1 MIDIVKIKER
11 IFMTLK
17 KLFTKRFVLIM
28 IILTVL
34 LMGMAIISLCLGQY
48 SLAIKDVFNILIS
61 GPNGAAVKAAEE
73 GEFSANAVK
82 VVYNIRIPRILL
94 SIIAGAGLS
103 VAGAAFQAVFSNPL
117 ATPDTI
123 GVANAASFGAAL
135 AILFGMPVII
145 MQLVSAGF
153 GILAV
158 LLVFFICSL
167 SADKE
172 KNTISSDFSINVIL
186 SGIVISSLF
195 SALVSFI
202 KYIADPL
209 DKLPAITF
217 WLMGSFSAATTK
229 KLLFCAPFIIAGIY
243 VITLLR
249 YKLNILSLGDEEA
262 VSLGLRIKRVRLII
276 IASAALITAAV
287 VSTCGLIGWCGLII
301 PHLSRLLTGSDN
313 KRVIPLSIV
322 LGGMFMLIS
331 DTLARCLTR
340 AEIPVS
346 IITAVIGAP
355 VFIVLLIRSRRA
367 F

>member
-1 MIDIVKIKER
+1 
-11 IFMTLK
+11 MTLRK
-17 KLFTKRFVLIM
+17 FCIRRFALIM

-34 LMGMAIISLCLGQY
+34 LMGMALIALCLGQY
-48 SLAIKDVFNILIS
+48 SLAIKDVFNILIL
-61 GPNGAAVKAAEE
+61 GPKRAAEAATAK
-73 GEFSANAVK
+73 GAFSANAVK
-82 VVYNIRIPRILL
+82 VVFNIRIPRIVL
-94 SIIAGAGLS
+94 SILAGAGLS

-158 LLVFFICSL
+158 LLVFFICSI
-167 SADKE
+167 SAGKE
-172 KNTISSDFSINVIL
+172 KNSLSSDFSINVIL

-195 SALVSFI
+195 SALVSFL

-209 DKLPAITF
+209 DKLPSITF
-217 WLMGSFSAATTK
+217 WLMGSFSSATAK
-229 KLLFCAPFIIAGIY
+229 KLIFCAPFIISGIII
-243 VITLLR
+243 ITLLR

-262 VSLGLRIKRVRLII
+262 VSLGLKIKKVRLIM
-276 IASAALITAAV
+276 IAAASIITAAV

-301 PHLSRLLTGSDN
+301 PHLARLLTGSDN
-313 KRVIPLSIV
+313 KRVVPLSIV
-322 LGGMFMLIS
+322 LGGMFMLLS
-331 DTLARCLTR
+331 DTLARGLTR

-355 VFIVLLIRSRRA
+355 VFIILLIKSRRA
-367 F
+367 L